1 MDRWMMVGSVLLL
14 VGLVLLASAA
24 AGMGRQVVAEDEAHA
39 HLNLQTLGPFVL
51 PGGDYTIW
59 LEDHPVWPEGI
70 WEYEVFLRGDGDEL
84 SGDYPGNRKPR
95 DIEGVPCFML
105 AKFSDVPEGEWSLA
119 IRLWTGGSTD
129 VQDEVWVFIL
139 SSPGTFELVALVA
152 GICMA
157 VTGAWVVVSR
167 KWPWKKER

>member
-1 MDRWMMVGSVLLL
+1 MDRWIKVGSVLLL
-14 VGLVLLASAA
+14 TGLVLLASAA
-24 AGMGRQVVAEDEAHA
+24 AGMGRRVVAEDEAYT
-39 HLNLQTLGPFVL
+39 HLNLQTLGPFDL

-59 LEDHPVWPEGI
+59 LEDHPAWPEGI

-84 SGDYPGNRKPR
+84 QGVKPGNRKPG

-119 IRLWTGGSTD
+119 IRLWTGGRTD

-139 SSPGTFELVALVA
+139 SSPGTFEIVALTLGVV
-152 GICMA
+152 MA
-157 VTGAWVVVSR
+157 VTGATTVAMR
-167 KWPWKKER
+167 KWPGKRE